1 MTNLKQNEKLVKI
14 IEAYKIF
21 LINTKNQKEFGKWNA
36 IDHFQKYWNIEAS
49 DFSEMFLKSFRKQG
63 NLLYQNSWG
72 FISKAVKH
80 FPEETRN
87 MFRLLYNES
96 EGLRE
101 RINQFAD
108 ASENLLPHVK
118 EATGKDNLNAQQDE
132 RTISVYLSLNNP
144 EKYYIYM
151 SGFYK
156 KYCELIDEPVAP
168 PGEKYFHYL
177 KLAENFKNEFLA
189 ENSEILALHKK
200 IAPAIKWGDQ
210 NLIVQNIL
218 FNYNAGVLTDEVK
231 PSEDSNGSKDN
242 NMSNNK
248 LNQILY
254 GPPGTGKTYNT
265 INIALNI
272 IYPEFYQKNKND
284 RAKLVERYNKL
295 LIKDWEN
302 MDTGHIAF
310 TTFHQSMSYE
320 DFVEGIKPFVPDDES
335 AIEQDEIQNNN
346 DNSLE
351 YHIQDGIFKK
361 MCLAAKRPDPS
372 QFDFDAAWEEFWN
385 FIHKSDKDVVFTST
399 NSKLRHIKNPENKE
413 SVKLRYLN
421 SSENPETESK
431 YGFYVS
437 KEWIE
442 KIFRKRLNIHDPNVK
457 KWVEVR
463 DIVGHTGAT
472 PAYAFYRKF
481 FEYHDLGKVFSLSKL
496 PGKFV
501 LIIDEINRGN
511 VSQILGELITLIE
524 EDKREGGDEV
534 LEVVLP
540 YSKKTFTVPENLYII
555 GTMNTADRS
564 VEALDTALRRRFS
577 FIGMPPDP
585 HLIVT
590 TGALK
595 ETGGKIGDIDVVKLL
610 ETINKRLEKLIDKDH
625 RIGHS
630 YFMHIQNEEELKLTF
645 KDKVIPLLEE
655 YFFGD
660 FGKIGLVLGNSFVE
674 KQQNDAIFA
683 SFDAYGDGIED
694 LAERPV
700 YKIRDQKE
708 WDFVSVYQ

>member
-1 MTNLKQNEKLVKI
+1 MDT
-14 IEAYKIF
+14 
-21 LINTKNQKEFGKWNA
+21 
-36 IDHFQKYWNIEAS
+36 
-49 DFSEMFLKSFRKQG
+49 
-63 NLLYQNSWG
+63 
-72 FISKAVKH
+72 
-80 FPEETRN
+80 TR
-87 MFRLLYNES
+87 FE
-96 EGLRE
+96 
-101 RINQFAD
+101 I
-108 ASENLLPHVK
+108 V
-118 EATGKDNLNAQQDE
+118 
-132 RTISVYLSLNNP
+132 
-144 EKYYIYM
+144 
-151 SGFYK
+151 
-156 KYCELIDEPVAP
+156 
-168 PGEKYFHYL
+168 
-177 KLAENFKNEFLA
+177 KNEFSKFKNSQYYQNRIKQSKLCPVFREVISETLKNNPLTNRHLTGLIQMFKA
-189 ENSEILALHKK
+189 EGQKDNWEKY
-200 IAPAIKWGDQ
+200 IAG
-210 NLIVQNIL
+210 NVQDKDKRK
-218 FNYNAGVLTDEVK
+218 VLTERFFKIGITGYTGAGKSSISNLSQKQLNHVK
-231 PSEDSNGSKDN
+231 TLLEKALSIDNLEDATQLIADYEKQKIPYVKEGIYSPWLHYIQPQLFPIFNSRAKDFAKWLLGVKDYVDVLAQFNDLKKELGEEDLGIIDQFIYDFEIPKIETPSENGESRTPPISNT
-242 NMSNNK
+242 K

-272 IYPEFYQKNKND
+272 IDPEFYQKNKND

-302 MDTGHIAF
+302 MDTERIAF

-335 AIEQDEIQNNN
+335 AMEHNETQNTN
-346 DNSLE
+346 DNNLNF
-351 YHIQDGIFKK
+351 HIQDGIFKK

-431 YGFYVS
+431 YSFYVS

-463 DIVGHTGAT
+463 DVVGSTRAT
-472 PAYAFYRKF
+472 PVYAFYRKF
-481 FEYHDLGKVFSLSKL
+481 FEYHDLDKVFSSSKL
-496 PGKFV
+496 PGNFV

-540 YSKKTFTVPENLYII
+540 YSKKPFTVPENLYII

-590 TGALK
+590 AGALK

-683 SFDAYGDGIED
+683 SFDAYGDGQQD

-700 YKIRDQKE
+700 YMIRNQKE